1 MFGQALR
8 LISAVV
14 VGTIISLSASAQR
27 YSIKLDL
34 QERRGLTYHLV
45 ASSTQTTTA
54 EATSNGQTVTKAED
68 KMTVEMVANVT
79 VLEAANGWAARKRF
93 TILSSRVISG
103 DRTYPILPNRTEVV
117 ASIKNGQT
125 VYEANGKLVDEQT
138 AGVFRTVISFHVVSV
153 GDDDLFGTRMPRR
166 VGERWSINENAVK
179 QLLKDVGA
187 QGGRQQI
194 TGTGILEKVEDN
206 HTFVRISMNVKD
218 VLLPIRPE
226 LTTEAGGIQNELWGR
241 FPLRPGDVTEE
252 FNGTIRLSRLGSG
265 VDATGKKI
273 LVYVVYEKLD
283 RFELSPVEK

>member
-1 MFGQALR
+1 MFGQILR

-14 VGTIISLSASAQR
+14 VGTMISLTASAQR

-34 QERRGLTYHLV
+34 HERAGLTYHLV
-45 ASSTQTTTA
+45 ASSTDTTTA
-54 EATSNGQTVTKAED
+54 EGTSNGQTVTKAED
-68 KMTVEMVANVT
+68 KVTVEMVANVT
-79 VLEAANGWAARKRF
+79 VLEAASGWAARKRF
-93 TILSSRVISG
+93 TILSSRVISA
-103 DRTYPILPNRTEVV
+103 DRISPILPNGTVVV
-117 ASIKNGQT
+117 ASIQNGQT

-138 AGVFRTVISFHVVSV
+138 AGLFRPVISLHVVGV
-153 GDDDLFGTRMPRR
+153 GDDDLFGTRTPRR
-166 VGERWSINENAVK
+166 VGERWPINENPMK
-179 QLLKDVGA
+179 KLLKEIGA

-194 TGTGILEKVEDN
+194 AGTGILEKVENN
-206 HTFVRISMNVKD
+206 HTFVRISMNVND

-252 FNGTIRLSRLGSG
+252 FSGTIRVSRLGSG

-283 RFELSPVEK
+283 RFEISPVKK